1 MGLKE
6 VRPTD
11 EPIESAV
18 CVWCG
23 HDISHERGVCQGCG
37 SPITT
42 ASRIIMASPQ
52 VVAHR
57 STSGTPTGS
66 PDQAARRADAVPSEG
81 PRSSPEPSRSVHTAR
96 LVSLIVSAVP
106 GGSEAERGRP
116 GLVIRF
122 FTQRGQLIAEIRPG
136 EGAYEDALRLALG

>member
-1 MGLKE
+1 CRHLPPLGAPEATADRSEGQGGSGSGVIALGCARPTPLVSSMHRDGPMGLKE
-6 VRPTD
+6 VRPMD

-37 SPITT
+37 SPITA
-42 ASRIIMASPQ
+42 ASRIIMANPQ

-66 PDQAARRADAVPSEG
+66 PDQAPRPADAVPSEG
-81 PRSSPEPSRSVHTAR
+81 PRSTPEPSRSVHTAR
-96 LVSLIVSAVP
+96 LVSLI
-106 GGSEAERGRP
+106 
-116 GLVIRF
+116 
-122 FTQRGQLIAEIRPG
+122 
-136 EGAYEDALRLALG
+136 

>member
-1 MGLKE
+1 M
-6 VRPTD
+6 D

-37 SPITT
+37 SPITA
-42 ASRIIMASPQ
+42 ASRIIMANPQ

-66 PDQAARRADAVPSEG
+66 PDQAPRPADAVPSEG
-81 PRSSPEPSRSVHTAR
+81 PRSTPEPSRSVHTAR

-122 FTQRGQLIAEIRPG
+122 FTQRGQLIAEVRPG
-136 EGAYEDALRLALG
+136 EGAYDDALRLALG